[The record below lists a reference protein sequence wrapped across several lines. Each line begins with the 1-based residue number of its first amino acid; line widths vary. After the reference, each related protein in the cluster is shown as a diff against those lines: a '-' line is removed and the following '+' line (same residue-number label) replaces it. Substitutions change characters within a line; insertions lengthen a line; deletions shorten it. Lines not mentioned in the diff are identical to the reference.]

1 MAAPRRRPE
10 RALQRAA
17 DPGRVKDVM
26 VPTGMVTMKRIAFA
40 GVVLIA
46 LLAGGPAG
54 AADDYTAGG
63 LTIEQPWAR
72 ATPAKAKI
80 GVVYLTIRNG
90 GGQDDRLTAATTPA
104 SNKAELHT
112 HVMEGNVMKMRPV
125 KGIDVKGGG
134 TIALA
139 PGGYHLM
146 LMGLEKPLREGGRFP
161 LTLSF
166 EKAGSVTVEVEVKA
180 MGAMGAMGDGHGMK
194 H

>member
-1 MAAPRRRPE
+1 MAASRRRPG
-10 RALQRAA
+10 RALHRAA
-17 DPGRVKDVM
+17 DPGRVKDVTA
-26 VPTGMVTMKRIAFA
+26 PAGMVTMQRIVFA

-46 LLAGGPAG
+46 LLAGGVAG
-54 AADDYTAGG
+54 AADAYTAGG

-72 ATPAKAKI
+72 ATPVKAKT
-80 GVVYLTIRNG
+80 GVVYLTIRND

-125 KGIDVKGGG
+125 KGIDIKGGG

-146 LMGLEKPLREGGRFP
+146 LMGLEKPLREGSRFP
-161 LTLSF
+161 LTLAF

-180 MGAMGAMGDGHGMK
+180 MGAMGDGHGMK